1 MHAHIVSYA
10 SSGGWIHLQ
19 TCMHRNIHFSLT
31 HAHILGSELIWELQ
45 GCWSLSVFTS
55 DCFFNV
61 FLLTGQILARHSGGL
76 WLTLSPQ
83 QGQNARQGPVF
94 ITSDRKHSLETE
106 LCTATLQRE
115 SVALLDA
122 NSKWIVV
129 YDRPFYTSFG
139 PAVDAAV
146 LGLLDDSQILS
157 RGSSWCEP
165 VCPGLV
171 FFLFFFFCLVFSYL
185 FLSLHF
191 FWLTL
196 TKQGNWVVHIFF
208 PLSPLNFSF
217 W

>member
-1 MHAHIVSYA
+1 MHAQKHKFLS
-10 SSGGWIHLQ
+10 H
-19 TCMHRNIHFSLT
+19 TCT
-31 HAHILGSELIWELQ
+31 HAGIRADLRAAGMLI
-45 GCWSLSVFTS
+45 SLSLHIGVF
-55 DCFFNV
+55 FFNV
-61 FLLTGQILARHSGGL
+61 FLLTGQILARHSGDL

-129 YDRPFYTSFG
+129 YDRPFYKSFG

-146 LGLLDDSQILS
+146 LGLLDDFQILS

-165 VCPGLV
+165 VCPGLL
-171 FFLFFFFCLVFSYL
+171 FFLFFFFGFVFSYL

-191 FWLTL
+191 FD
-196 TKQGNWVVHIFF
+196 
-208 PLSPLNFSF
+208 
-217 W
+217 

>member
-1 MHAHIVSYA
+1 MHTFWDQSWSESCRDADLSQSSHRIV
-10 SSGGWIHLQ
+10 
-19 TCMHRNIHFSLT
+19 
-31 HAHILGSELIWELQ
+31 
-45 GCWSLSVFTS
+45 
-55 DCFFNV
+55 FFNA

-129 YDRPFYTSFG
+129 YDRPFYKSFG

-165 VCPGLV
+165 VCPGLL
-171 FFLFFFFCLVFSYL
+171 FFLFFFFL
-185 FLSLHF
+185 
-191 FWLTL
+191 
-196 TKQGNWVVHIFF
+196 
-208 PLSPLNFSF
+208 FSF
-217 W
+217 FFFLPFPFIAFFLTNTY